1 MENSPEKDTEPG
13 NITELLST
21 GKLDFDEET
30 LRGKGKYQI
39 C

>member
-21 GKLDFDEET
+21 GKLDFDDET
-30 LRGKGKYQI
+30 LRGKRKYQI